1 MRRSHRLASALA
13 LLGLAA
19 CAQEVPPPATMSE
32 IPVRAPVTPV
42 SALVIGIPGAAP
54 VPYSLT
60 AELTRG
66 AEAVCAPRL
75 GTVLDPVGEGRFLLV
90 LEPPGLLVTRE
101 SVLRQ
106 TVAGPPGAPELALD
120 GANNGRC
127 DYLFR
132 AG

>member
-1 MRRSHRLASALA
+1 LHRLACVFA

-19 CAQEVPPPATMSE
+19 CSHEVPPPAPMAG
-32 IPVRAPVTPV
+32 IPMRAPTTPV
-42 SALVIGIPGAAP
+42 SPLIIGIPTAAP
-54 VPYSLT
+54 VPHVLT
-60 AELTRG
+60 ADLTRG
-66 AEAVCAPRL
+66 AEAVCAPVV
-75 GTVLDPVGEGRFLLV
+75 GTVLEPVGPGRFLLV
-90 LEPPGLLVTRE
+90 MEQPGLLVTRE

-106 TVAGPPGAPELALD
+106 TVAGPPGTPELALD